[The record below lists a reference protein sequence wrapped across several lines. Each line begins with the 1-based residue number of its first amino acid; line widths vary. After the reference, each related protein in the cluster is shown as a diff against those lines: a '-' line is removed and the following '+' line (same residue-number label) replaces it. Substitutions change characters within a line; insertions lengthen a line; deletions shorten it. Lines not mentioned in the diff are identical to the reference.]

1 MTTPHSSG
9 PSHHQPSQS
18 PSDPAQTPYDPPTE
32 AFHTSTTPS
41 HGSTIWR
48 GQEAKNNAWG
58 NSAPRQHYQQQPL
71 QQPWGGQSAG
81 NQPQQ
86 QAVQHQPLQSQP
98 LQQQPFQQHMWA
110 APAQQHYPSYQQ
122 APQQQYYQQQPHQ
135 VPFQQQPWGG
145 QQQYYGGAPQPPQ
158 QQYPWSGAPAS
169 ALPAPQSAAK
179 GALWPALT
187 NGALLLAS
195 LLFGFFKVW
204 QIEANAMGMLAF
216 QSSMNWWG
224 RYHISGEGLGEY
236 AQQLETA
243 AGSSTRVAAGTF
255 VVLVLY
261 GLAAYFAAMLRMKP
275 SAFLGLGAA
284 GLQIIMIA
292 ITAGAVPRGAVNEVV
307 TDAVAVSLGTGWY
320 VWLVTA
326 IAGFAASLILLLR
339 ARSQEQPGL
348 PAGVAMARLSQPQT
362 QGYPQQPEGFGQQRP
377 PYGTYGIYSQPGT
390 PDSGQPN

>member
-1 MTTPHSSG
+1 MT
-9 PSHHQPSQS
+9 
-18 PSDPAQTPYDPPTE
+18 PP
-32 AFHTSTTPS
+32 

-58 NSAPRQHYQQQPL
+58 NPEPQQHYQQQPL

-86 QAVQHQPLQSQP
+86 QGMQHQALQLQP

-145 QQQYYGGAPQPPQ
+145 QQQYYGGSPQPPQ
-158 QQYPWSGAPAS
+158 QQSPWSGAPAS
-169 ALPAPQSAAK
+169 AVPAPRSAAK

-216 QSSMNWWG
+216 HSSMNWWG
-224 RYHISGEGLGEY
+224 QYHISGEGLGEY
-236 AQQLETA
+236 AKQLETA

-261 GLAAYFAAMLRMKP
+261 GLAAYFAAMRRMKP

-284 GLQIIMIA
+284 GLQIIMVA
-292 ITAGAVPRGAVNEVV
+292 ITAGAVRRGAVNEVV

-348 PAGVAMARLSQPQT
+348 PAGVAMARLSQPQI

>member
-32 AFHTSTTPS
+32 AFPASTTPS

-48 GQEAKNNAWG
+48 GQEAKDNAWAQPQPQQ
-58 NSAPRQHYQQQPL
+58 SYQQQPL
-71 QQPWGGQSAG
+71 HQPWGWQSAG

-86 QAVQHQPLQSQP
+86 QAVPPQPLQSQP
-98 LQQQPFQQHMWA
+98 FQQQPFQQHIWTT
-110 APAQQHYPSYQQ
+110 PAQQHHPSYQQ
-122 APQQQYYQQQPHQ
+122 APQQQYYQHQPHQ
-135 VPFQQQPWGG
+135 APFQQQPWGG
-145 QQQYYGGAPQPPQ
+145 QQQHYGGSPQPPQ
-158 QQYPWSGAPAS
+158 QQYPWSGAPTS
-169 ALPAPQSAAK
+169 ALPAPQSAVK

-187 NGALLLAS
+187 NGALLLAT

-204 QIEANAMGMLAF
+204 QVEANAMGMLAF

-224 RYHISGEGLGEY
+224 RSHISSEGLGEY
-236 AQQLETA
+236 AEQLGTA
-243 AGSSTRVAAGTF
+243 ASSTRVAVGTF

-261 GLAAYFAAMLRMKP
+261 GLAAYFAATRRMKP

-284 GLQIIMIA
+284 GLQIIMVA
-292 ITAGAVPRGAVNEVV
+292 ITAGAVRKGAANEIIG
-307 TDAVAVSLGTGWY
+307 DAVALSLGAGWY
-320 VWLVTA
+320 LWLVTA
-326 IAGFAASLILLLR
+326 IAGFATSLILLLR

-348 PAGVAMARLSQPQT
+348 PAGVAMARLYQPQT
-362 QGYPQQPEGFGQQRP
+362 QGYPQQPEGSAQQRP
-377 PYGTYGIYSQPGT
+377 QYGTYGTYGQPGT